1 MRGCIPQEVIP
12 QKLVPEPLNLQLL
25 QRRVALSWNHP
36 RWTHTYRRS
45 GADVGNSVPEIRVFP
60 RFTMS
65 DKTNSDDTNLKSA
78 QVVTPDKGEHDLAG
92 ANDHLSTS
100 NATPEKQES
109 FVSEFDVWWSSPEDE
124 DPANPRNWSNSQK
137 WTIIASLSLVTFLT
151 YTSP

>member
-1 MRGCIPQEVIP
+1 
-12 QKLVPEPLNLQLL
+12 
-25 QRRVALSWNHP
+25 
-36 RWTHTYRRS
+36 
-45 GADVGNSVPEIRVFP
+45 
-60 RFTMS
+60 MS

-78 QVVTPDKGEHDLAG
+78 QVVTPDKGEHDPAG
-92 ANDHLSTS
+92 ANDHLNTS

-109 FVSEFDVWWSSPEDE
+109 FASEFDVWWSSPEDE